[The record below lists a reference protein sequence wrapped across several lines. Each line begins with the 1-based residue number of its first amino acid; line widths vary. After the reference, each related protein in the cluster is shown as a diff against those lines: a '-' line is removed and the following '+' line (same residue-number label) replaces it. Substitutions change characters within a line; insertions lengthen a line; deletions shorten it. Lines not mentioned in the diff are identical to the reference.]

1 MDRGK
6 LGRLHDLSGRVAI
19 VTGSTRGIGLAIAEG
34 LLAAGLMAMSGSMAA
49 AFAEKGIRV
58 NALAPG
64 PSTPT
69 SSGPT
74 HWRRSSP

>member
-1 MDRGK
+1 VDRGK

-19 VTGSTRGIGLAIAEG
+19 VMGSARGIGLAIAEG
-34 LLAAGLMAMSGSMAA
+34 LLAAGLMAMTGSMAA

-69 SSGPT
+69 SGRT